1 MAVNEGSLYGSA
13 TNSAQHTCWKTGSKT
28 QHGRG
33 APSWGGGPL
42 VHDSKSR
49 ERSTRALRSRMTT
62 AVVLLAGGAVVEGQV
77 IGGFSL
83 SL

>member
-1 MAVNEGSLYGSA
+1 L
-13 TNSAQHTCWKTGSKT
+13 
-28 QHGRG
+28 GRG
-33 APSWGGGPL
+33 TLA
-42 VHDSKSR
+42 HDRKSR

-62 AVVLLAGGAVVEGQV
+62 AVVLLASGAVVEGQV

>member
-1 MAVNEGSLYGSA
+1 M
-13 TNSAQHTCWKTGSKT
+13 
-28 QHGRG
+28 
-33 APSWGGGPL
+33 
-42 VHDSKSR
+42 HDSKSR

-83 SL
+83 SLLSCLQSTR

>member
-1 MAVNEGSLYGSA
+1 VQL
-13 TNSAQHTCWKTGSKT
+13 
-28 QHGRG
+28 GRG
-33 APSWGGGPL
+33 TL

-49 ERSTRALRSRMTT
+49 ARSTRALGARMTT
-62 AVVLLAGGAVVEGQV
+62 AVVCLAGGAVVEGQV

>member
-1 MAVNEGSLYGSA
+1 M
-13 TNSAQHTCWKTGSKT
+13 
-28 QHGRG
+28 GRG
-33 APSWGGGPL
+33 TL

-49 ERSTRALRSRMTT
+49 ERSTRAFQSRMTT

-77 IGGFSL
+77 IGGLSL

>member
-1 MAVNEGSLYGSA
+1 M
-13 TNSAQHTCWKTGSKT
+13 
-28 QHGRG
+28 GRG
-33 APSWGGGPL
+33 TL
-42 VHDSKSR
+42 VYDSKSR

-62 AVVLLAGGAVVEGQV
+62 AVVLLAGGAVAEGPV

>member
-1 MAVNEGSLYGSA
+1 MTYLSEDSLKDPAWLGG
-13 TNSAQHTCWKTGSKT
+13 AQL
-28 QHGRG
+28 GRG
-33 APSWGGGPL
+33 TL
-42 VHDSKSR
+42 VYDSKSR

-62 AVVLLAGGAVVEGQV
+62 AVVLLAGGAVAEGPV